1 MATMILANATVS
13 GASGYAQRITT
24 TSGHELASDE
34 PERRGGTNTGA
45 APFDL
50 MIASLGACTAITLRM
65 YSDRKQW
72 NLGTIDVKLRLIKE
86 GDGPMRIERKISV
99 SETMDGEQQAKLLE
113 IADKTP
119 VTRALAPGV
128 PIQTVFEISTQPA
141 R

>member
-1 MATMILANATVS
+1 MATMILGNATVS
-13 GASGYAQRITT
+13 GEHGYAQRITT
-24 TSGHELASDE
+24 TAGHELAADE

-50 MIASLGACTAITLRM
+50 MLGSLGACTAITLRM

-86 GDGPMRIERKISV
+86 GDDPMRIERTISV
-99 SETMDGEQQAKLLE
+99 NEAIDAEQQAKLLE

-119 VTRALAPGV
+119 VTKALAPGV